1 MVVLPGM
8 NHVLKAVADTSI
20 AVQAPSY
27 TNPTLPIVPAVVET
41 IAGFVG
47 RVPAGG

>member
-41 IAGFVG
+41 IAGFIG
-47 RVPAGG
+47 RVPVGG